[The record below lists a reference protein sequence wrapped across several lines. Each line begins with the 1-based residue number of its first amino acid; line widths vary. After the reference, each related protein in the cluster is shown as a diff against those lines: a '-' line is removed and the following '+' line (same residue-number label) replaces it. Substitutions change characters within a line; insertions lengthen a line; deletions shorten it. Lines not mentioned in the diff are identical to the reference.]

1 MNSFAFV
8 FFADNEESVLNNEI
22 KWVKKDKVKS
32 KQQKK
37 QNKEN

>member
-8 FFADNEESVLNNEI
+8 LFTDNEWSVLNNEL

-32 KQQKK
+32 KIKK
-37 QNKEN
+37 ISVY